1 MKWLRVVFYRI
12 KRWFRMENSRE
23 FEAQIEHLNGWLA
36 VSEKDL
42 LDVKE
47 ITFLAERYFLGMSAF
62 DLAALLW
69 EFRFG
74 RFYREVLMLC
84 PDGDIEEIK
93 SLCKQ
98 FYRSG
103 KSAREVVQ
111 EIKNRTLTKRRAVS
125 KEAQQT
131 SSDLE
136 P

>member
-1 MKWLRVVFYRI
+1 MEWLRAVFWKI
-12 KRWFRMENSRE
+12 MRWLYMENSRE
-23 FEAQIEHLNGWLA
+23 FEVQIEHLNGVLA
-36 VSEKDL
+36 LSEKDL
-42 LDVKE
+42 LDVE
-47 ITFLAERYFLGMSAF
+47 ETTFLAERYVLGMSAF

-74 RFYREVLMLC
+74 KFYREVLMLC
-84 PDGDIEEIK
+84 ADGDIEEIK

-111 EIKNRTLTKRRAVS
+111 EIKNRTLVKRRAVS
-125 KEAQQT
+125 KDVQKM
-131 SSDLE
+131 SSDVE

>member
-1 MKWLRVVFYRI
+1 MEWLMAVFYRI

-23 FEAQIEHLNGWLA
+23 FEVQIEHLNGLLA

-42 LDVKE
+42 LDVE
-47 ITFLAERYFLGMSAF
+47 ETTFLAERYVLGMSAF

-69 EFRFG
+69 DFRFG
-74 RFYREVLMLC
+74 KFYRQVLISC

-98 FYRSG
+98 FYGSG
-103 KSAREVVQ
+103 KSVREVVQ

-125 KEAQQT
+125 KEAQHT
-131 SSDLE
+131 SSDAE

>member
-1 MKWLRVVFYRI
+1 
-12 KRWFRMENSRE
+12 MENSRE
-23 FEAQIEHLNGWLA
+23 FEAQIEHLNGLLA

-42 LDVKE
+42 LDVE
-47 ITFLAERYFLGMSAF
+47 ETTFLAERYVLGMSAF

-74 RFYREVLMLC
+74 KFYRQVLISC
-84 PDGDIEEIK
+84 SDGDIEEIK

-103 KSAREVVQ
+103 KSVREVVQ
-111 EIKNRTLTKRRAVS
+111 EIKNRTLTKRLAVS

-131 SSDLE
+131 SSDVE